1 MDSSQILMLIGVVS
15 AAALLV
21 AAIAGVMLLARI
33 AQGLGDLRERMDDL
47 KVRLGVL
54 DPGETRVNPLSQSFH
69 AQVKSSPSPNAPDET
84 LPGNG

>member
-1 MDSSQILMLIGVVS
+1 MNSSQILMVIGVAS
-15 AAALLV
+15 AAALLA
-21 AAIAGVMLLARI
+21 AAIAGLMLLARI

-54 DPGETRVNPLSQSFH
+54 DPGETRVNPFAQSYH
-69 AQVKSSPSPNAPDET
+69 AQAKNSPSPNAPDET